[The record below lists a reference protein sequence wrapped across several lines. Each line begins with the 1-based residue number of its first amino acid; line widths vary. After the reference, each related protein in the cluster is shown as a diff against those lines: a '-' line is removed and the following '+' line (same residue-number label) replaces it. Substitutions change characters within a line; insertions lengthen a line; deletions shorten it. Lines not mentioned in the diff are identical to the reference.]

1 MEARTKFGLTL
12 TAILDMCLLQAQ
24 RWPARKKWTH
34 KYLQKAFKGQT
45 VVAGSY
51 AMSFED
57 YLAYM
62 DGSADDMPLYL
73 FDCKFAD
80 KAPQLAADYKVT
92 DSTYC
97 SGIVQCLCNTACSP

>member
-1 MEARTKFGLTL
+1 
-12 TAILDMCLLQAQ
+12 MCLLQAQ
-24 RWPARKKWTH
+24 RWPGRKRWTRR
-34 KYLQKAFKGQT
+34 YLQKAFEGQT

-51 AMSFED
+51 AMSFAD

-97 SGIVQCLCNTACSP
+97 SGIVQCFCNTACSP